1 MIKALE
7 QLQIK
12 PEEAVMVAAHASDL
26 YGAKAVGMKTIY
38 IYRWTDDINE
48 DQEQI
53 KKDVDVYL
61 DGMAGLPEALEKLS
75 KA

>member
-1 MIKALE
+1 
-7 QLQIK
+7 
-12 PEEAVMVAAHASDL
+12 MVAAHASDL

>member
-1 MIKALE
+1 
-7 QLQIK
+7 
-12 PEEAVMVAAHASDL
+12 MVAAHAYDL